1 MKAALTDALK
11 AAMTMLAG
19 WTVAVWLLFVLI
31 SGLAALS
38 SG

>member
-11 AAMTMLAG
+11 AGMTMLAG
-19 WTVAVWLLFVLI
+19 WTVAIWMLFVLI
-31 SGLAALS
+31 SALAALS